1 MNKLLL
7 SLILVVG
14 LVGCKEKKP
23 EPEGIEFTIGKGMD
37 ADAIQW
43 LDADSS
49 NFRSYFS
56 ITDSAAGE
64 VAHWEDGKWEI
75 TDCEKALTVM
85 VASNKY
91 LNDKIMALEKRI
103 YGTPSD
109 PTPDTVYAL
118 GSPSSGIL
126 TSSNYRIQ

>member
-1 MNKLLL
+1 MKVSLLFI
-7 SLILVVG
+7 SLAIGL
-14 LVGCKEKKP
+14 LVGCKGTK
-23 EPEGIEFTIGKGMD
+23 PEGIKITIGGEERSTNVQMVQMD
-37 ADAIQW
+37 SFNIERQ
-43 LDADSS
+43 
-49 NFRSYFS
+49 YFS

-64 VAHWEDGKWEI
+64 VAHWENGKWEI

-91 LNDKIMALEKRI
+91 LNKKIMALEKKI

-109 PTPDTVYAL
+109 PTPDSVYAL

-126 TSSNYRIQ
+126 TSSNYRLQ